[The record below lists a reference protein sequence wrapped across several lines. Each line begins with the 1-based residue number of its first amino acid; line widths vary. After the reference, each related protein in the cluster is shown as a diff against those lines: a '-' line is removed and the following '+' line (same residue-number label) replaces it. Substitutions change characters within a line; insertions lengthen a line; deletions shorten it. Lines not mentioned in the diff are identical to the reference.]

1 METKFKLGDFIIA
14 YHSGIH
20 QITNIQLREGSA
32 PLLTYKKII
41 QENGEFPKPHN
52 AKENKCD
59 EGFCILA
66 TEYVASEEQRISSI
80 KQKIKQLKN
89 ETTNA

>member
-1 METKFKLGDFIIA
+1 MKTKFKIGDLIIT

-20 QITNIQLREGSA
+20 SITNIEIREGLS
-32 PLLTYKKII
+32 PLLTYKKVI

-52 AKENKCD
+52 AKENQCD

-66 TEYVASEEQRISSI
+66 TEYIASEEQRISNI
-80 KQKIKQLKN
+80 KEKTKQLKN
-89 ETTNA
+89 ENA